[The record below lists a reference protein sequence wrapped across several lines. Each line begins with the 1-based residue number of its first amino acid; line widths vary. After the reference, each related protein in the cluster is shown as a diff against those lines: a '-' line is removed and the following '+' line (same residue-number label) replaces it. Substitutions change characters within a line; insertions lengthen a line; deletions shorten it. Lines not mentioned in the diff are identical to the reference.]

1 VLYKTI
7 IRERA
12 SKEYLEAIEWYEKR
26 SLQAVENFILIVQQT
41 LNEIED
47 RPDHFRIVYKN
58 YREAKT
64 KRYPY
69 SIVYFIDEKKQSVII
84 TTLFHHKR
92 NPKKKF
98 K

>member
-1 VLYKTI
+1 MYRTI

-26 SLQAVENFILIVQQT
+26 SLQAAENFILIVQQA

-47 RPDHFRIVYKN
+47 RPDHFHIVYKN
-58 YREAKT
+58 YREVKI
-64 KRYPY
+64 KRYPF
-69 SIVYFIDEKKQSVII
+69 SIVYFIDEKKQSII
-84 TTLFHHKR
+84 VTTLFHHKR
-92 NPKKKF
+92 NPKSKF

>member
-1 VLYKTI
+1 MPYKTI

-12 SKEYLEAIEWYEKR
+12 SKEYLEAIAWYEQR
-26 SLQAVENFILIVQQT
+26 SLQAAEN
-41 LNEIED
+41 
-47 RPDHFRIVYKN
+47 K
-58 YREAKT
+58 K
-64 KRYPY
+64 YPY
-69 SIVYFIDEKKQSVII
+69 NIIYFIDAEKQSVII